1 MKGMRELA
9 LALSTFPDKLQR
21 SAMGKALRA
30 GGIVIRNL
38 ARSKVARISGKL
50 RASIRVS
57 VKYQFGRW
65 RAQVIAGRNVR
76 KDDPFYAL
84 FVHEG
89 TEPHEINPRGKK
101 SLFLGGL
108 SKAVERVK
116 HPGAKANPFLRNA
129 LNEGAQQALEE
140 MRRVLGEEI
149 GNFTYDRGML

>member
-1 MKGMRELA
+1 LLEFEMKGMRELA

-50 RASIRVS
+50 RASLRVS
-57 VKYQFGRW
+57 VKYQF
-65 RAQVIAGRNVR
+65 
-76 KDDPFYAL
+76 DAL